1 VRPNA
6 PYGASKAAAEV
17 LASAS
22 AARTGLPVT
31 IARLFNQLG
40 PDQPPAQVPAGFA
53 VEIAAAESAG
63 AEAVALE
70 IGNPDAE
77 RDYTDV
83 RDTARA
89 LLLTVERRA
98 TGTFNFCSG
107 RTRSLRQV
115 IEALAELTEV
125 AVKIETAPER
135 TNRNDVSVFAGSA
148 DKLRS
153 ATGWTPEIS
162 LEQSLAALLEAR
174 RVVLSDAG

>member
-53 VEIAAAESAG
+53 AEIAAAESAG

-115 IEALAELTEV
+115 VEGLADLSGIGV
-125 AVKIETAPER
+125 RIETTPGR
-135 TNRNDVSVFAGSA
+135 TNQNDPTVLAGSVNR
-148 DKLRS
+148 LRT
-153 ATGWTPEIS
+153 ATGWTAQIA
-162 LEQSLAALLEAR
+162 LEQSLAGLLEASR
-174 RVVLSDAG
+174 AGLGHGG